1 MNPNRQLNR
10 RFLSF
15 IFLLLAVVA
24 NTAFGQ
30 DTNLLEEFVR
40 SADRE
45 VVLKKL
51 VPGTQQYY
59 YLHALHYQN
68 TNQLDKVDQVLVDWE
83 KRFDSKSSQWKQ
95 MQHRQM
101 PVSYTH
107 LTLPTICSV

>member
-1 MNPNRQLNR
+1 MNPNRQFNP

-15 IFLLLAVVA
+15 IFLLLTVVT

-40 SADRE
+40 STDRE

-59 YLHALHYQN
+59 Y
-68 TNQLDKVDQVLVDWE
+68 
-83 KRFDSKSSQWKQ
+83 S
-95 MQHRQM
+95 
-101 PVSYTH
+101 VSYTH
-107 LTLPTICSV
+107 LTLPTIYSV

>member
-1 MNPNRQLNR
+1 MNPNRQLNP

-15 IFLLLAVVA
+15 IFLLLTVVA

-51 VPGTQQYY
+51 VPGTCLLYTSPSPRD
-59 YLHALHYQN
+59 LS
-68 TNQLDKVDQVLVDWE
+68 TS
-83 KRFDSKSSQWKQ
+83 RMPSSA
-95 MQHRQM
+95 
-101 PVSYTH
+101 
-107 LTLPTICSV
+107 